1 MLPKENRIKK
11 KKDFEAIYKK
21 GKSFKNSFF
30 ILKVL
35 NNNLKISRFA
45 FVISQKVSK
54 KAVERNKIRRIMSS
68 FLEVNFKNIKIGFD
82 FVFIVLPNAQN
93 KNFDQIKK
101 AISDIIF
108 SKKFL
113 NI

>member
-11 KKDFEAIYKK
+11 KKDFEVIFKK

-54 KAVERNKIRRIMSS
+54 KATERNKIKRRMSS
-68 FLEVNFKNIKIGFD
+68 FLEENFQKIKIGFD
-82 FVFIVLPNAQN
+82 FVFIVLLSA
-93 KNFDQIKK
+93 KDKSFDQIKESVEDILQK
-101 AISDIIF
+101 AKVKI
-108 SKKFL
+108 
-113 NI
+113 